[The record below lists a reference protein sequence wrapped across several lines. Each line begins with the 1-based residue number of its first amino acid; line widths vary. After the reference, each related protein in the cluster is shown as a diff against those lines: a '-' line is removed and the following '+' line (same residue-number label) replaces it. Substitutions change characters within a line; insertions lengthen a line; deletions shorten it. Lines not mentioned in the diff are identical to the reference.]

1 MLVSDAGI
9 SQIAGLR
16 RMTQTRPVKVIAV
29 TSGKGGVGK
38 TNVSVNLGVA
48 IALCGKQVLLFDA
61 DLGLANVDVLL
72 GLQAAGNLSHVISG
86 ELDLEEIL
94 LDGPSGLRIIPAAS
108 GIQRMAELSHAE
120 HAGLIRAFSGLSF
133 SPDVLLID
141 TAAGI
146 SDSIVTFSRAA
157 HEVLVVVCDEPASI
171 TDAYAMIKLLN
182 RDYGIYRFRVLANM
196 VRSTQEGLE
205 LFRKLSKVSDRFLDV
220 TLDYCGAIPHDEY
233 LRKAVQRQRA
243 VIDAYPR
250 SKAAQAFGK
259 LAQRVTQWPAPAAA
273 TGSIEFFVER
283 LFNGNDITMKAAGN
297 RNE

>member
-1 MLVSDAGI
+1 MVRTL
-9 SQIAGLR
+9 
-16 RMTQTRPVKVIAV
+16 PVKVVAV

-38 TNVSVNLGVA
+38 TNVSANLGVA
-48 IALCGKQVLLFDA
+48 LAAGGSEVLLLDA
-61 DLGLANVDVLL
+61 DLGLANVDVML
-72 GLQAAGNLSHVISG
+72 GLQASGNLSHVISG
-86 ELDLEEIL
+86 ERELEEIL

-108 GIQRMAELSHAE
+108 GIQRMAELNHAE

-171 TDAYAMIKLLN
+171 TDAYALIKLLN
-182 RDYGIYRFRVLANM
+182 REHGVYRFRILANM

-205 LFRKLSKVSDRFLDV
+205 LFRKLNRVSERFLDA

-243 VIDAYPR
+243 VVDAYPR

-259 LAQRVTQWPAPAAA
+259 LAQKVVHWPAPAAA

-283 LFNGNDITMKAAGN
+283 LFNGNETTMKAAGN
-297 RNE
+297 QYE